1 MRLHATDRGRS
12 MQTIVRA
19 CGVLCAALAI
29 WLLLRLVWLLL
40 PHEGAVAS
48 APGVAPAPAPAPA
61 AGPRSIAGWHLFGQ
75 TPPRAGGAGAAS
87 TLDLILRG
95 TLAGQRP
102 DDGYAVIADAGGER
116 TFRVGEEVRP
126 GVRLAAVHPD
136 RVVLD
141 RGGATETLV
150 LPRDRN
156 LAPAEIVRPTPGGSR
171 SSPAA
176 AVAPPPAVRSAPSE
190 MPQAPADWRRTVEQ
204 LRQNPAELLR
214 RVQVVP
220 EFDGGRMTGV
230 RLAASGDAEL
240 LSRLGLRPGDVVTAV
255 DGAPVDS
262 FARGQQIVAGLAKAR
277 SARVSVLR
285 DGRPTEVTVSLP

>member
-1 MRLHATDRGRS
+1 MLATDRGRHL
-12 MQTIVRA
+12 QTIVRA
-19 CGVLCAALAI
+19 CAALCAVLAV
-29 WLLLRLVWLLL
+29 WLLLRLAWLLL
-40 PHEGAVAS
+40 PHAGTAAS
-48 APGVAPAPAPAPA
+48 APGAAPTTAPATAP
-61 AGPRSIAGWHLFGQ
+61 GSIAGWHLFGQ
-75 TPPRAGGAGAAS
+75 TPPRPGSAGAAS

-116 TFRVGEEVRP
+116 TFRVGEEVQP
-126 GVRLAAVHPD
+126 GVRLAEVRPD

-141 RGGATETLV
+141 RGGTRETLV

-156 LAPAEIVRPTPGGSR
+156 LAPADIVRPTPGRSGSR
-171 SSPAA
+171 PATATATAPSPAA
-176 AVAPPPAVRSAPSE
+176 RSGPSTS
-190 MPQAPADWRRTVEQ
+190 PQASTDWQRTVEQ

-230 RLAASGDAEL
+230 RLAAIGDTEL

-255 DGAPVDS
+255 DGSPVDS

>member
-1 MRLHATDRGRS
+1 MRLHATDRGRHL
-12 MQTIVRA
+12 QTIVRA
-19 CGVLCAALAI
+19 CAVACAALAV

-40 PHEGAVAS
+40 PRQDAMPS
-48 APGVAPAPAPAPA
+48 APRGAPA
-61 AGPRSIAGWHLFGQ
+61 AAPATPGSIAGWHLFGQ
-75 TPPRAGGAGAAS
+75 TPLRPGGAGAAS

-95 TLAGQRP
+95 TLAGQRA
-102 DDGYAVIADAGGER
+102 DDGYAVIAGAGGER
-116 TFRVGEEVRP
+116 TFRVGEEVLP

-141 RGGATETLV
+141 RGGATETLL

-156 LAPAEIVRPTPGGSR
+156 LAPVEVVRPTPGASR
-171 SSPAA
+171 SRPA
-176 AVAPPPAVRSAPSE
+176 AVA
-190 MPQAPADWRRTVEQ
+190 APAAPAAHSAASATAQASADWQRTVEQ

-230 RLAASGDAEL
+230 RLAAGADAEL
-240 LSRLGLRPGDVVTAV
+240 LARLGLRPGDVVTAV

-285 DGRPTEVTVSLP
+285 DGRSTDVTVSLP